1 MQCELGAKLS
11 VGTAD
16 RRKAISRWLIGYVV
30 ACAGLIG
37 AALFAVWAINGFA
50 GLGIGLEGTVALA
63 LGIIFSVGLGIGL
76 MALVFQ
82 SDRSDHDAVVY
93 RETADEHSA
102 NPEDDP
108 SRGSDPR

>member
-1 MQCELGAKLS
+1 MGS
-11 VGTAD
+11 AD
-16 RRKAISRWLIGYVV
+16 RKKAISRWLIGYVL
-30 ACAGLIG
+30 ACAGAIG
-37 AALFAVWAINGFA
+37 AVLLAVWAINGFA

-93 RETADEHSA
+93 RETADEHLA
-102 NPEDDP
+102 KPQNDP
-108 SRGSDPR
+108 SRGTGPS